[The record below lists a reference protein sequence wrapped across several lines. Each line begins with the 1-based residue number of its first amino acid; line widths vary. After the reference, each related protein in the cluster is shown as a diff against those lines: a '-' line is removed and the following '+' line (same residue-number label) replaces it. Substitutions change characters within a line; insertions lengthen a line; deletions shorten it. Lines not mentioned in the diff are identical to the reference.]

1 MHVFYFIPGKDI
13 TATNYSNI
21 PRNATEIVLDSITI
35 VNDNVP
41 ETNEEFTLSLGEH
54 EGLSILLSDLV
65 VILTIVDDDGI
76 YTRNVKYLLT
86 CSLLVCIA

>member
-35 VNDNVP
+35 VNDEDP
-41 ETNEEFTLSLGEH
+41 ETDEEFTLTLG
-54 EGLSILLSDLV
+54 
-65 VILTIVDDDGI
+65 
-76 YTRNVKYLLT
+76 
-86 CSLLVCIA
+86 